1 MEQIEVELNEKLAR
15 WAGFK
20 RNSVPTRNREGKYVA
35 KWGYPDHESY
45 TNVPDFVHS
54 LDACFK
60 WLVPKLD
67 QLSITV
73 WDNVQ
78 MYAMVYR
85 DEHDHMG
92 YEAEDK
98 NKTPA
103 LALCK
108 AIEKMIDSAYS
119 SEVRK

>member
-60 WLVPKLD
+60 WLVPKINDLR
-67 QLSITV
+67 L
-73 WDNVQ
+73 
-78 MYAMVYR
+78 YR
-85 DEHDHMG
+85 DEGVFSVHVYAAAYDNEG
-92 YEAEDK
+92 AYGRDEAS
-98 NKTPA
+98 PA

-108 AIEKMIDSAYS
+108 AIENLIDSKRD
-119 SEVRK
+119 EE